1 MARERQ
7 QPNDEQR
14 RLLRIT
20 ARMPLASVANLAPVL
35 DLDEDKVRRML
46 GTLRRGGWV
55 TSVVRGMTE
64 RRQHRWFLTRRAVD
78 LLYVTDHQHPAPR
91 EEARASGLAAFHPEG
106 ELPEDYRERFALDH
120 DHPAHLEN
128 QGSSPFATIPVEDES
143 SGGADGP
150 GHEHPPWTAT
160 SRGVEMSLR
169 RLAMLEPV
177 YRLAPDLIRSG
188 RVNLPADD
196 NAASREVRMTDF
208 RLLRHGGFYHAVAR
222 YGPDLWT
229 PFTYAGL
236 HATERALRRKEQHR
250 FWGVDGYSHEE
261 DRYLRIGN
269 RTFYEDPDQEV
280 EPSGQV
286 VVAVDSW
293 ARDLA
298 RNTLS
303 GDTPTLFC
311 TPDGQ
316 CTPAVE
322 LRPSRDL
329 VSDPSGHPSVGRPEN
344 VGLWLRENP
353 DMEAIDGLVAHRL
366 FLTICQF
373 PAMRASWL
381 RETVGNSSG
390 ELSRHLKRFVDT
402 GLVAVFD
409 GRHYLSE
416 LGMRRAANMSRV
428 LPSIIRSRHGA
439 YLARW
444 YREHEQHHNDGVNR
458 LVARFAREGVAAV
471 AGWRGEINVTGL
483 TQVRPDLLVQVSQGT
498 LGAGIHCIEFE
509 RRAVQPF
516 QVEHKLGPYRRMA
529 AAGRPLP
536 LLMVCETA
544 RGRQNFRAAAGTLPM
559 LTTTLE
565 LGLAGPVTGPVTVWS
580 RGGVPA
586 ALHCR

>member
-1 MARERQ
+1 MIRRE
-7 QPNDEQR
+7 PITNEQR
-14 RLLRIT
+14 RLLKIA

-35 DLDEDKVRRML
+35 ELEEERVRRML
-46 GTLRRGGWV
+46 GALRRDGWV

-91 EEARASGLAAFHPEG
+91 EEARAAGLAAFHPEG

-120 DHPAHLEN
+120 DHPVHLEG
-128 QGSSPFATIPVEDES
+128 QGDSPFA
-143 SGGADGP
+143 GGDTTYENG
-150 GHEHPPWTAT
+150 GDDHEHPPWTAT

-188 RVNLPADD
+188 RVNRPADD
-196 NAASREVRMTDF
+196 NAASRDARMTDF

-222 YGPDLWT
+222 YGPDVWT

-236 HATERALRRKEQHR
+236 HATERVLRRKEQHR
-250 FWGVDGYSHEE
+250 FWGVDSYSHEE
-261 DRYLRIGN
+261 NRYLRIGN
-269 RTFYEDPDQEV
+269 RVFYEDPDQAV
-280 EPSGQV
+280 EPSAQV
-286 VVAVDSW
+286 VVAVDAW
-293 ARDLA
+293 ARELA

-303 GDTPTLFC
+303 DNAPTLFC
-311 TPDGQ
+311 TPDGN
-316 CTPAVE
+316 CSPAVE

-329 VSDPSGHPSVGRPEN
+329 VSDPAGHPTVGRSEQ

-353 DMEAIDGLVAHRL
+353 DMEAIDGRTAHRL

-381 RETVGNSSG
+381 REIVGGSSG
-390 ELSRHLKRFVDT
+390 EVSLHLKRLVDT

-428 LPSIIRSRHGA
+428 LPSVIRSRHGA
-439 YLARW
+439 YLDRR
-444 YREHEQHHNDGVNR
+444 YREHEEHHNDGVNR
-458 LVARFAREGVAAV
+458 LVVRFAREGVAVV
-471 AGWRGEINVTGL
+471 AGWRGEVNVPGL
-483 TQVRPDLLVQVSQGT
+483 TQVRPDLLVQVSEGA
-498 LGAGIHCIEFE
+498 LGAGAYCIEFE
-509 RRAVQPF
+509 RTAVSPQE
-516 QVEHKLGPYRRMA
+516 VGYKLGPYRRMA
-529 AAGRPLP
+529 AAGRALP

-544 RGRQNFRAAAGTLPM
+544 RGRLNFRAAAGTLPM
-559 LTTTLE
+559 LTATQE
-565 LGLAGPVTGPVTVWS
+565 RAFAGPVTGAVTGWS
-580 RGGVPA
+580 RNGVPA